1 MASSKI
7 RMNYHQEAEALVNK
21 QINMEFYVSQVYLS
35 MAAFFKQDDQAL
47 HGFAKYF
54 KEQSEEERG
63 HGIKFMAYQAE
74 RGGKVVFQDVAKP
87 ASMEWG
93 SPLQAME
100 AVLELEKTVS
110 VGCTMLSRAGHTKI
124 IVRFATT
131 TTRQRTRA

>member
-1 MASSKI
+1 M
-7 RMNYHQEAEALVNK
+7 
-21 QINMEFYVSQVYLS
+21 
-35 MAAFFKQDDQAL
+35 D
-47 HGFAKYF
+47 
-54 KEQSEEERG
+54 
-63 HGIKFMAYQAE
+63 YQAE

-131 TTRQRTRA
+131 TTRQRNRAWRTKKNAKNGLVSMSKWSSRNEKRQNAIANNFVA